1 MANRF
6 LLRRK
11 IRSGE
16 VKRLGQSHAAD
27 PGSDPGPARVL
38 HSEFPVRYGAAPG
51 SGFGEKIR
59 ARWLAQRP
67 ARSRTHNLTKS
78 ATSRGYCSDSLLSGL
93 LPRAFEPLGPRES
106 RAHTLGG
113 RAHVVQPPR
122 VLHHLACEG
131 ELRKRHP
138 SAGHGDCPR
147 HGSAP
152 PQWPLPGGRSV
163 SRGKEQES
171 QTENPDERFTV

>member
-38 HSEFPVRYGAAPG
+38 HSEFPVPYGAAPG

-67 ARSRTHNLTKS
+67 ARSRTQNLTKS

-93 LPRAFEPLGPRES
+93 LPLAFEPLGPRES

-122 VLHHLACEG
+122 VLHHLACE
-131 ELRKRHP
+131 
-138 SAGHGDCPR
+138 
-147 HGSAP
+147 
-152 PQWPLPGGRSV
+152 
-163 SRGKEQES
+163 
-171 QTENPDERFTV
+171 DERFTV